1 MLKLSLLLSVALCSF
16 AQAQVIFQ
24 PVQYQYGSG
33 NDTYYYGGSD
43 PAVFAKAERTAAARQ
58 IRGVADTKPQVY
70 SDAVP
75 HQPNAAV
82 YGVTAADARNQAYA
96 AMPNYFRK
104 GDLVGHPQADGSI
117 VVPPTAGGEIV
128 IPKPAAKPLAP
139 ATKRGVIIIIPKPA
153 SDKQVASAQ

>member
-1 MLKLSLLLSVALCSF
+1 MLKLSLLLTVAVCSL

-24 PVQYQYGSG
+24 PVQFQYGSG

-58 IRGVADTKPQVY
+58 IRGVADTKPQIY
-70 SDAVP
+70 SDAIP

-96 AMPNYFRK
+96 SVPNYFRK
-104 GDLVGHPQADGSI
+104 GDLVGHPQADGSV
-117 VVPPTAGGEIV
+117 VVPPTAGGETVIV
-128 IPKPAAKPLAP
+128 RPAARALAP
-139 ATKRGVIIIIPKPA
+139 TTRPGVIIIIPKAAPVTPKA
-153 SDKQVASAQ
+153 